1 MLSTVM
7 DKMSIVAA
15 SGLRSRLEALDVLAN
30 NLANSA
36 TSGYKADNELYGTY
50 AGEAAEAM
58 QGGMTSSLPDIRS
71 RWTNFQQGTLEL
83 TGNPQDVA
91 ISGEGF
97 FTVKSPTGLMYTR
110 DGHMKVA
117 KDGSLTNSD
126 GYPMVDASGKT
137 ITLAGAQAFEISND
151 GQVRQGGQ
159 PVGQLT
165 VVQFPKPEALEKTGY
180 SYFKANEASGK
191 PTPATDAD
199 VHQGKIEAS
208 NVAPAESAVRLVSL
222 MRQAE
227 FLQRAITM
235 GADMGKRAIEEVGRV
250 GS

>member
-1 MLSTVM
+1 M
-7 DKMSIVAA
+7 DKLSIVAA

-30 NLANSA
+30 NLANTG
-36 TSGYKADNELYGTY
+36 TSGYKADHELYGTY
-50 AGEAAEAM
+50 ASEAADLTQFGYKQA
-58 QGGMTSSLPDIRS
+58 LPDIKD
-71 RWTNFQQGTLEL
+71 RWTNFQQGTLEF
-83 TGNPQDVA
+83 TGNPSDVA

-97 FTVKSPTGLMYTR
+97 FAVKSPSGTLYTR
-110 DGHMKVA
+110 DGHLKLS
-117 KDGSLTNSD
+117 KDGTLTNAD
-126 GYPMVDASGKT
+126 GYPIEGGTGSS
-137 ITLAGAQAFEISND
+137 ITLNPGQAFEISRD

-165 VVQFPKPEALEKTGY
+165 VMRFPKPEALEKTGY
-180 SYFKANEASGK
+180 SYFKASEASGK
-191 PTPATDAD
+191 PEPSTDAEI
-199 VHQGKIEAS
+199 HQGKIEAS

-235 GADMGKRAIEEVGRV
+235 GSDMGKRAIEDVGRV